1 MKQCHCNIRL
11 CLSALA
17 CAGSLFLGG
26 GAQAQ
31 LSLTQA
37 GIDAGFSLTTFA
49 DNFPSTSTVGPLGI
63 GFTSTGGVIVGDYPG
78 NVRVFPTDTDGQH
91 ANSVAVA
98 QNYGIGNA
106 VGIAQAAGAFYMTRQ
121 TIGDLVQ
128 IDANGTFN
136 QVIVGGMPTA
146 TGIIGNPN
154 NGHIFVST
162 VTNNVIWD
170 IDPIA
175 KTKTVF
181 KNVNADGL
189 STDGVTLYATVSGH
203 IIGFNLLNQ
212 AQTFD
217 SGFIPNGPDGAAI
230 GQGAL
235 AGNIF
240 VNTNNGTLY
249 GVNLTSL
256 AQTLIAS
263 GGSRGDFVAADPNGS
278 LLVTQTDRV
287 QRLTAPTGGGFAQ
300 TPEPGSLALL
310 VGVGITGSVF
320 LKRRRKKAVTAS
332 SIS

>member
-1 MKQCHCNIRL
+1 MKQCHWSIKL
-11 CLSALA
+11 YLTALA

-31 LSLTQA
+31 LSLTPA
-37 GIDAGFSLTTFA
+37 GIAAGFSLTTFA
-49 DNFPSTSTVGPLGI
+49 DGFPSINTVGPLGI
-63 GFTSTGGVIVGDYPG
+63 GFTKTGGVIVSDYPG
-78 NVRVFPTDTDGQH
+78 NVRVFPADTDGQH
-91 ANSVAVA
+91 AGSIPAA
-98 QNYGIGNA
+98 QNYGTGNA
-106 VGIAQAAGAFYMTRQ
+106 VGIAQTTTAFYMTRQ
-121 TIGDLVQ
+121 TVGDLVQ
-128 IDANGTFN
+128 IEANGTFS
-136 QVIVGGMPTA
+136 QTIIGGMPTA
-146 TGIIGNPN
+146 TGIVGNPN
-154 NGHIFVST
+154 NGHLFVST
-162 VTNNVIWD
+162 VTNNAIWD

-189 STDGVTLYATVSGH
+189 ATDGVTLYATVSSH

-240 VNTNNGTLY
+240 VNTNNGALY
-249 GVNLTSL
+249 EVSLTSM

-278 LLVTQTDRV
+278 LLVTQTDSV
-287 QRLTAPTGGGFAQ
+287 QRLTAPTGGGFVQ
-300 TPEPGSLALL
+300 TPEPGSLAFL
-310 VGVGITGSVF
+310 VGFGISGCLF
-320 LKRRRKKAVTAS
+320 LKRRRK
-332 SIS
+332 